1 MRRRALILPIACA
14 AAACFPTTT
23 RPSFLPV
30 PSAPIF
36 EVELSIPEATRSLAV
51 ALAADSFPVRRTE
64 PKDGWLETDWFDAT
78 TLKPT
83 SRRRLGQNVVKLRA
97 FIDPSRPYYSNI
109 TIETVYRLLADP
121 SRPERDLE
129 QQLPPTSPL
138 LGRVVLLAT
147 KLVKE
152 FGGAVDSTA
161 TVRPDTTRARPDTTK
176 KTGG

>member
-1 MRRRALILPIACA
+1 VTRRALVLPITLVF
-14 AAACFPTTT
+14 AACFPSTS
-23 RPSFLPV
+23 RPPFMPV
-30 PSAPIF
+30 PSAPVF

-51 ALAADSFPVRRTE
+51 ALAADSIPVRRTE

-97 FIDPSRPYYSNI
+97 FIDPSRPKYSNI

-121 SRPERDLE
+121 SRPERELD
-129 QQLPPTSPL
+129 QQLPPTSPV

-147 KLVKE
+147 KMVRD
-152 FGGAVDSTA
+152 FGGAVDTA
-161 TVRPDTTRARPDTTK
+161 ATPAVPGK
-176 KTGG
+176 KTTP